1 MTTTVRSSPVLAV
14 GIAVG
19 FVIGA
24 AELVSG
30 EPPWRALVATLIPIG
45 YGALVTV
52 LARRSD
58 TASVLAGRP
67 IDERSE
73 HINQEASAWALGL
86 TAIVILGAFI
96 VATAVQGDW
105 APYALIG
112 AVMAAA
118 YAGSL
123 LVLQRRH

>member
-1 MTTTVRSSPVLAV
+1 MTTILRRSPVLAFGIGV
-14 GIAVG
+14 GLIM
-19 FVIGA
+19 GA
-24 AELVSG
+24 AELVGGGS
-30 EPPWRALVATLIPIG
+30 PLRAALVVLIPIG

-52 LARRSD
+52 LAQRSD

-67 IDERSE
+67 VDERSE

-86 TAIVILGAFI
+86 TAIVILAAFI
-96 VATAVQGDW
+96 VADASNGDW
-105 APYALIG
+105 APYAFIG
-112 AVMAAA
+112 AVMAVS